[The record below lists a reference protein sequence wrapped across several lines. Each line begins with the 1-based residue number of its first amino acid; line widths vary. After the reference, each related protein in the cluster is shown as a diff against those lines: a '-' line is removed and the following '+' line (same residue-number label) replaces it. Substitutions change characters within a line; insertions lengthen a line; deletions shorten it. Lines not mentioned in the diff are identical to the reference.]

1 VDFEAKFD
9 AKKSTAFRAQVLPK
23 EHNIPAAAPAP
34 EFIPL
39 FQVVVQEPDPM
50 DKKSRSFHIVGGGL
64 AGCEAAWQLLNQ
76 GHKVT
81 IHEMRPVR
89 MTAAHKTGNL
99 AELVC
104 SNSLKSLGLDSAPG
118 RLKEE
123 MKAFDSLIIAAGLHA
138 SVPAGQAL
146 AVDRE
151 VFSKYINDKLSEH
164 PGFTR
169 IDEEVTAIPDN
180 ETLEAS
186 NEVWIVSTG
195 PLTAPD
201 LSAHIA
207 ARVGRKDDLYFYDAI
222 APVIAADSIDYSK
235 AFRASRYGNDA
246 ATGDAEAP
254 AGDYLNIPLNKDE
267 YEAFITAIETAEYMP
282 LHDFEEP
289 RYFESCLPVE
299 VMAGRGR
306 ETLRFGPMKPVG
318 LTDPATGRRPWAAIQ
333 LRQEN
338 KEGTM
343 FSMVGFQTK
352 MKWPEQKR
360 VFSMLPAL
368 AQAEFLRFGS
378 VHRNTYFNSPQ
389 ILSENL
395 ALKSSPRIFLAGQ
408 ITGVEGYTESAAIG
422 LLAGRF
428 AGGSF
433 VRPPSTTVIGSLHS
447 YVVDGCLGDFQPMNA
462 NLGLLPPTERRRG
475 ESKADKKARQ
485 CAAAK
490 DAFQAYFSALQP
502 SSGLHS

>member
-1 VDFEAKFD
+1 MDR
-9 AKKSTAFRAQVLPK
+9 KST
-23 EHNIPAAAPAP
+23 
-34 EFIPL
+34 
-39 FQVVVQEPDPM
+39 
-50 DKKSRSFHIVGGGL
+50 SFHIVGGGL
-64 AGCEAAWQLLNQ
+64 AGCEAAWQLLNA
-76 GHKVT
+76 GYKVT
-81 IHEMRPVR
+81 IHEMRPAR
-89 MTAAHKTGNL
+89 MTPAHKTGNL

-104 SNSLKSLGLDSAPG
+104 SNSLKSLGMDSAPG

-123 MKAFDSLIIAAGLHA
+123 MKAFDSLIIEAGFHAA
-138 SVPAGQAL
+138 VPAGQAL

-151 VFSKYINDKLSEH
+151 VFSRYINDKLAGC
-164 PGFTR
+164 PGFVR
-169 IDEEVTAIPDN
+169 LDEEITSIPEN
-180 ETLEAS
+180 AVLEDR

-195 PLTAPD
+195 PLTSPE

-207 ARVGRKDDLYFYDAI
+207 ERVGRKDDLYFYDAI

-246 ATGDAEAP
+246 AQTEAEAP
-254 AGDYLNIPLNKDE
+254 AGDYLNIPLSKEE

-318 LTDPATGRRPWAAIQ
+318 LTDPSTGRRPWAAIQ

-368 AQAEFLRFGS
+368 ANAEFLRFGS

-389 ILSENL
+389 ILSKNL
-395 ALKSSPRIFLAGQ
+395 SLKAAPRIFLAGQ

-428 AGGSF
+428 AAGNFAS
-433 VRPPSTTVIGSLHS
+433 PPATTVIGSLLS
-447 YVVDGCLGDFQPMNA
+447 YVIDGGLGDFQPMNA

-475 ESKADKKARQ
+475 ESKQDKKARQ
-485 CAAAK
+485 CAAARE
-490 DAFQAYFSALQP
+490 AFQAYLAGA
-502 SSGLHS
+502 SSVDIIS